1 MAVSRISSSSD
12 DYESLHEVTHRPV
25 KAGFRK
31 KTWLIRG
38 IGLSVLLGLFL
49 ATSLT
54 IGRKDNLHKILLWL
68 SEHRAGGFVIFAL
81 LYIWFTVLFLPPAL
95 LAACA
100 GAIYGFLVAI
110 PLVWFCA
117 VLGETVSFLLG
128 RFLLKKWV
136 AELTADWP
144 MWTALNAALKEDG
157 WKLVALLR
165 VSPVVPFSLL
175 NYALGSS
182 SLPFSHYFW
191 PSVCGIV
198 PGLVIYVWL
207 GSLASDVTSAISQGG
222 TAAAPPAA
230 KIVIIV
236 LCAVSALVVVVAS
249 AVYTKRAIDR
259 RLAHVHVHEEVRV
272 EEQHFL
278 LGGVQDTA
286 QRGVMVSVETPVVVA
301 DGSGTSREAEFGP
314 GPGSGIGASLKGWV
328 STLGLRGWSWQ
339 RTNPAAGSNR
349 SSSDGCRYSNV
360 EDGEDQALVSGG
372 NAAVV
377 PGGNAAG
384 QQPALNG
391 VASAGTDRQGTP
403 TAGAAAQRSSS
414 GGVSG
419 VVRGI
424 APHGSDHRGSR
435 QHRKASKSDLE
446 HQQ

>member
-182 SLPFSHYFW
+182 SLPVSTRGWMLCCQPDYMLAADAALARSIVCLHAAQKW
-191 PSVCGIV
+191 PTCSRSYGELWNGNRRL
-198 PGLVIYVWL
+198 GLAQYIEL
-207 GSLASDVTSAISQGG
+207 P
-222 TAAAPPAA
+222 AAA
-230 KIVIIV
+230 
-236 LCAVSALVVVVAS
+236 C
-249 AVYTKRAIDR
+249 
-259 RLAHVHVHEEVRV
+259 
-272 EEQHFL
+272 
-278 LGGVQDTA
+278 
-286 QRGVMVSVETPVVVA
+286 
-301 DGSGTSREAEFGP
+301 
-314 GPGSGIGASLKGWV
+314 
-328 STLGLRGWSWQ
+328 
-339 RTNPAAGSNR
+339 
-349 SSSDGCRYSNV
+349 
-360 EDGEDQALVSGG
+360 
-372 NAAVV
+372 
-377 PGGNAAG
+377 
-384 QQPALNG
+384 
-391 VASAGTDRQGTP
+391 
-403 TAGAAAQRSSS
+403 
-414 GGVSG
+414 
-419 VVRGI
+419 
-424 APHGSDHRGSR
+424 
-435 QHRKASKSDLE
+435 
-446 HQQ
+446 